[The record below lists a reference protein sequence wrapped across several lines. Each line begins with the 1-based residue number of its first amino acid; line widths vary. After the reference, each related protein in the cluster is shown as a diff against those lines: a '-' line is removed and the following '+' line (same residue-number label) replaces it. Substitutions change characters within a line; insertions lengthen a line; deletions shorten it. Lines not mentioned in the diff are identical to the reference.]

1 MLYNKMQSFKDLKRS
16 LKSDLTGLP
25 SFKIAVVGDTATQ
38 LLCMAIR
45 GMGVERGYS
54 IDLFEAEYNQVE
66 RQLLDPTS
74 DLYQFNADFIVLFQS
89 THKLGEHH
97 SMLSTEKR
105 ATLADERISF
115 LASVCENPAL
125 AGKKII
131 YFNYPEI
138 EDTVFGSYANKVD
151 SSFTFQVRKLNF
163 ELMRLSQ
170 QYQNLFICD
179 IAGLQNKLGRDVMFA
194 ANVYT
199 STEMILSMDAL
210 PYVASRVMDIVCAVK
225 GQFKKCLILDLDNTV
240 WGGVIGD
247 DGLEGIQL
255 GHGLGIG
262 KAFTEF
268 QMWVKK
274 LKQRGIIICVAS
286 KNNEDTAKEPFE
298 KHPDMVLKLDD
309 IAVFQAN
316 WETKVDNIRTIQ
328 SILNIGFDSMVFLD
342 DNPFE
347 RNMVRENIKGIT
359 VPELP
364 EDPAEYLEYLYSLNL
379 FETASYSNLDK
390 DRTKQYQ
397 VEAQRVSL
405 SKTFTNEADFLKS
418 LNMVSVV
425 SGFTKFN
432 TPRVAQLSQRSNQFN
447 LRTVRYTDADIEAL
461 ANDTNVIDL
470 SFTLEDKFGDNGLIA
485 VIIMKSL
492 DKETLFVDTW
502 FMSCRVLKRGM
513 ENFTLNTMVEKAK
526 AAGYKK
532 IIGEYLPT
540 PKNKMVEN
548 HYTGLGFTKIEGA
561 KTAQYELNVNEYQP
575 RECYIDTKDGE

>member
-1 MLYNKMQSFKDLKRS
+1 MISFKDLK
-16 LKSDLTGLP
+16 KSIKIDHSTLP
-25 SFKIAVVGDTATQ
+25 SIKIALVGDSATQ
-38 LLCMAIR
+38 FLATAIK
-45 GMGVERGYS
+45 GMGVERGFN
-54 IDLFEAEYNQVE
+54 INLFEAEYNQVE
-66 RQLLDPTS
+66 RQFMDPTS
-74 DLYQFNADFIVLFQS
+74 ELYEFDADMIVVFQS

-97 SMLSTEKR
+97 SLLPVEQQAS
-105 ATLADERISF
+105 LADDRLTFI
-115 LASVCENPAL
+115 ASICKNHNL
-125 AGKKII
+125 SNKKII
-131 YFNYPEI
+131 CFNYPEI
-138 EDTVFGSYANKVD
+138 EDTVFGSYANKVI
-151 SSFTFQVRKLNF
+151 SSLSYQVRKLNF
-163 ELMRLSQ
+163 ELMNLAQ
-170 QYQNLFICD
+170 QFPNLFICD
-179 IAGLQNKLGRDVMFA
+179 IAGLQNKLGRDMMFA
-194 ANVYT
+194 TNVYV
-199 STEMILSMDAL
+199 STEMVLSVDAL
-210 PYVASRVMDIVCAVK
+210 PYVASRVMDIVCAIK

-240 WGGVIGD
+240 WGGVVGD

-286 KNNEDTAKEPFE
+286 KNNEETAKEPFE
-298 KHPDMVLKLDD
+298 KHPDMILKLDD

-347 RNMVRENIKGIT
+347 RNIVRENIPGIT

-364 EDPAEYLEYLYSLNL
+364 EDPGDYLEYLYSLNL
-379 FETASYSNLDK
+379 FETASYSNADK

-397 VEAQRVSL
+397 VEARRVSL

-418 LNMVSVV
+418 LNMISTV

-447 LRTVRYTDADIEAL
+447 LRTIRYTEADITAM
-461 ANDTNVIDL
+461 ADNPDVIDL

-485 VIIMKSL
+485 VIIMKKWDEES
-492 DKETLFVDTW
+492 LFVDTW

-513 ENFTLNTMVEKAK
+513 ENFTLNTMVERAK
-526 AAGYKK
+526 VAGYKK

-548 HYTGLGFTKIEGA
+548 HYSSLGFSKIEG
-561 KTAQYELNVNEYQP
+561 KTTAQYVL
-575 RECYIDTKDGE
+575 DLDK

>member
-1 MLYNKMQSFKDLKRS
+1 MRTFKDIKKLLKQ
-16 LKSDLTGLP
+16 DLAVLP
-25 SFKIAVVGDTATQ
+25 TSKIALVGDTATQ
-38 LLCMAIR
+38 LLCTAIR
-45 GMGVERGYS
+45 GMGVERGYN
-54 IDLFEAEYNQVE
+54 IDIFEAEYNQVE
-66 RQLLDPTS
+66 RQFMTPTS
-74 DLYQFNADFIVLFQS
+74 ELYEFDADFIVVFQS
-89 THKLGEHH
+89 THKLGEYH
-97 SMLSTEKR
+97 SALTTEQQEQ
-105 ATLADERISF
+105 LAYERIQFVSDI
-115 LASVCENPAL
+115 CNNPAL
-125 AGKKII
+125 ASKKII

-138 EDTVFGSYANKVD
+138 EDTVFGSYANKVE
-151 SSFTFQVRKLNF
+151 SSFTYQIRKLNY
-163 ELMRLSQ
+163 ELMRLAQ
-170 QYQNLFICD
+170 QFPNLFICD
-179 IAGLQNKLGRDVMFA
+179 IAGLQNKLGRDQMFA

-199 STEMILSMDAL
+199 STEMVLSIDAL
-210 PYVASRVMDIVCAVK
+210 PYVASRVMDIVCAIK

-274 LKQRGIIICVAS
+274 LKQRGIMICVAS
-286 KNNEDTAKEPFE
+286 KNNEETAKEPFE

-347 RNMVRENIKGIT
+347 RNMVRENIPGIT

-364 EDPAEYLEYLYSLNL
+364 QAPEEYLEFLYSLNL
-379 FETASYSNLDK
+379 FETASYSNADK
-390 DRTKQYQ
+390 DRTKHYQ
-397 VEAQRVSL
+397 VEAKRVSL
-405 SKTFTNEADFLKS
+405 QKTFANEADFLKS
-418 LNMVSVV
+418 LKMVSTV

-447 LRTVRYTDADIEAL
+447 LRTIRYTEADI
-461 ANDTNVIDL
+461 TNMAENPDVIDL

-485 VIIMKSL
+485 VVIMKKQ
-492 DKETLFVDTW
+492 DAETLFVDTW

-513 ENFTLNTMVEKAK
+513 ENFTLNTMVERAK
-526 AAGYKK
+526 NAGYKK

-540 PKNKMVEN
+540 QKNKMVEN
-548 HYTGLGFTKIEGA
+548 HYSGLGFTKIEESS
-561 KTAQYELNVNEYQP
+561 TSRYVLDVDTYQP
-575 RECYIDTKDGE
+575 LECYIETK

>member
-1 MLYNKMQSFKDLKRS
+1 MKTFQELKKITKRMPADLPAIKVA
-16 LKSDLTGLP
+16 LT
-25 SFKIAVVGDTATQ
+25 GDTATQ
-38 LLCMAIR
+38 FLATAIR
-45 GMGVERGYS
+45 GTGAERGYQ

-66 RQLLDPTS
+66 RQFLDPS
-74 DLYQFNADFIVLFQS
+74 SELYQTDADFIVLFQS
-89 THKLGEHH
+89 THKLGEKH
-97 SMLSTEKR
+97 SLLSPSQQES
-105 ATLADERISF
+105 LAEERLAF
-115 LASVCENPAL
+115 VASVCENPML
-125 AGKKII
+125 ASKKII
-131 YFNYPEI
+131 CLNYPEI
-138 EDTVFGSYANKVD
+138 EDTVFGSYATKVT
-151 SSFTFQVRKLNF
+151 SSFTYQVRKLNMG
-163 ELMRLSQ
+163 LMDLSQ
-170 QYQNLFICD
+170 RYANLFICD
-179 IAGLQNKLGRDVMFA
+179 IAGLQNKLGRDMMFA
-194 ANVYT
+194 PNVYV
-199 STEMILSMDAL
+199 STEMVLSIDAL
-210 PYVASRVMDIVCAVK
+210 PYVASRVMDIICAIK

-274 LKQRGIIICVAS
+274 LKQRGVIICVAS
-286 KNNEDTAKEPFE
+286 KNNEETAKEPFE
-298 KHPDMVLKLDD
+298 KHPDMVLKLED

-328 SILNIGFDSMVFLD
+328 RILNIGFDSMVFLD

-347 RNMVRENIKGIT
+347 RNIVRENIPGIT

-364 EDPAEYLEYLYSLNL
+364 QDPGEYLEYLYSLNL
-379 FETASYSNLDK
+379 FETASYSQADK

-405 SKTFTNEADFLKS
+405 QKTFSNEADFLKS
-418 LNMVSVV
+418 LDMTSVV
-425 SGFTKFN
+425 SGFNKFN

-447 LRTVRYTDADIEAL
+447 LRTVRYTEADIETL
-461 ANDTNVIDL
+461 GQDPDVIDL

-485 VIIMKSL
+485 VIIMKKQ
-492 DKETLFVDTW
+492 DEETLFIDTW

-513 ENFTLNTMVEKAK
+513 EDFTLNTMIEAAREK
-526 AAGYKK
+526 GYKR

-548 HYTGLGFTKIEGA
+548 HYPSLGFQKLEGTP
-561 KTAQYELNVNEYQP
+561 TAQYVLDVEQYQP
-575 RECYIDTKDGE
+575 RENYIKTK